1 MCKFE
6 YIVERF
12 LLMQVQRNKNSMSKH
27 ISGVLL
33 SLLTITVLFCTSC
46 ASKKNMVYF
55 QPDSLEL
62 NTLYELNAP
71 KLQPGDILAISV
83 TADDVRATVPFNQV
97 SPYQGGSGTIQ
108 ATNPFIPT
116 YAIDANGEIDFP
128 KVGKIKLSGK
138 TRTQAM
144 DVLRREVGKFIVD
157 PGISMVVRNFRV
169 TVLGEV
175 ARPGTFTIEND
186 RLTIMEALGL
196 AGDMTIYGER
206 NNVLVIREQDGKK
219 EEFRLDLRKR
229 ESMNSPAYY
238 LTQNDVVYV
247 EPNGA
252 RIQNS
257 KYTATTSIFVSVV
270 GLIVTVIS
278 VVTR

>member
-1 MCKFE
+1 
-6 YIVERF
+6 
-12 LLMQVQRNKNSMSKH
+12 MSKR
-27 ISGVLL
+27 VLGSVSAL
-33 SLLTITVLFCTSC
+33 LILTILFCTSC
-46 ASKKNMVYF
+46 ASKKNLVYF
-55 QPDSLEL
+55 QPDSVEL
-62 NTLYELNAP
+62 NTRYELSAP

-83 TADDVRATVPFNQV
+83 TADDVRATAPFNQV
-97 SPYQGGSGTIQ
+97 SPYQTGTIQ

-128 KVGKIKLSGK
+128 KVGKIKLAGK

-144 DVLRREVGKFIVD
+144 DVLRQEVGKYIVD
-157 PGISMVVRNFRV
+157 PGISMVVRNFKV

-175 ARPGTFTIEND
+175 ARPGTFTIDND
-186 RLTIMEALGL
+186 RVTILEALGL

-206 NNVLVIREQDGKK
+206 HNVLVIREQDGKK
-219 EEFRLDLRKR
+219 QEFRIDLRKR
-229 ESMNSPAYY
+229 ESLNSPAYY

-257 KYTATTSIFVSVV
+257 KYTATTSIFVSVI

>member
-1 MCKFE
+1 
-6 YIVERF
+6 
-12 LLMQVQRNKNSMSKH
+12 MSKR
-27 ISGVLL
+27 ILGSVFA
-33 SLLTITVLFCTSC
+33 LLTVTILMCTSC

-55 QPDSLEL
+55 QPDSVEL

-71 KLQPGDILAISV
+71 KLQPGDILTISV
-83 TADDVRATVPFNQV
+83 TADDVRATQPFNQI
-97 SPYQGGSGTIQ
+97 SQYQGQGGAIQ
-108 ATNPFIPT
+108 HTNPFIPT

-128 KVGKIKLSGK
+128 KVGKIKLAGK

-144 DVLRREVGKFIVD
+144 DVLRQEVGKFILD

-186 RLTIMEALGL
+186 RLTILEALGL

>member
-1 MCKFE
+1 
-6 YIVERF
+6 
-12 LLMQVQRNKNSMSKH
+12 MSKR
-27 ISGVLL
+27 VLGSVL
-33 SLLTITVLFCTSC
+33 ALLTLAILFCTSC
-46 ASKKNMVYF
+46 ASKKNLVYL
-55 QPDSLEL
+55 QPDSVEL

-97 SPYQGGSGTIQ
+97 SPYQGTTGALQ

-116 YAIDANGEIDFP
+116 YAIDANGEIDYP
-128 KVGKIKLSGK
+128 KVGKIRLAGK

-144 DVLRREVGKFIVD
+144 DALRKEVAKYIVD
-157 PGISMVVRNFRV
+157 PGISMVVKNFRV

-175 ARPGTFTIEND
+175 SKPGTFTIEND
-186 RLTIMEALGL
+186 RLTILEALGL
-196 AGDMTIYGER
+196 AGDMTIHGER
-206 NNVLVIREQDGKK
+206 HNVLVIREQDGKK
-219 EEFRLDLRKR
+219 QEFRLDLRKR

-252 RIQNS
+252 RIQTS
-257 KYTATTSIFVSVV
+257 KYTQTTSVFVSVM
-270 GLIVTVIS
+270 GLIITVIS
-278 VVTR
+278 VATR

>member
-1 MCKFE
+1 
-6 YIVERF
+6 
-12 LLMQVQRNKNSMSKH
+12 MSKR
-27 ISGVLL
+27 IFGVLL
-33 SLLTITVLFCTSC
+33 SLFTITVIFCTSC
-46 ASKKNMVYF
+46 ASKKDLIYF
-55 QPDSLEL
+55 QPDSVEL

-83 TADDVRATVPFNQV
+83 TADDPRATVPFNQV
-97 SPYQGGSGTIQ
+97 SQYQGQGGMLQ
-108 ATNPFIPT
+108 PTNPFLPT

-144 DVLRREVGKFIVD
+144 DLLRREVGKFIVD

-175 ARPGTFTIEND
+175 TRPGTFTIEND
-186 RLTIMEALGL
+186 RLTILEALGL
-196 AGDMTIYGER
+196 AGDLTIYGR
-206 NNVLVIREQDGKK
+206 RHNIMVIREQDGKK
-219 EEFRLDLRKR
+219 QEFRLDLTKR
-229 ESMNSPAYY
+229 ETMNSPAYY

-257 KYTATTSIFVSVV
+257 KYTTTASLFVSITS
-270 GLIVTVIS
+270 LIVTVIS

>member
-1 MCKFE
+1 
-6 YIVERF
+6 
-12 LLMQVQRNKNSMSKH
+12 MSKS
-27 ISGVLL
+27 ILGGGL
-33 SLLTITVLFCTSC
+33 SLLVIAILFCTSC

-55 QPDSLEL
+55 QPDSVEL

-71 KLQPGDILAISV
+71 KLQAGDILAISI
-83 TADDVRATVPFNQV
+83 TADDVRATIPFNQV
-97 SPYQGGSGTIQ
+97 SPYQSGGTLQ

-128 KVGKIKLSGK
+128 KVGKIKLAGK

-144 DVLRREVGKFIVD
+144 DLLRQEVGKYIVD
-157 PGISMVVRNFRV
+157 PGVSMVVRNFRV

-186 RLTIMEALGL
+186 RLTILEALGL
-196 AGDMTIYGER
+196 AGDMTIHGER
-206 NNVLVIREQDGKK
+206 KNVLLIREQDGKK
-219 EEFRLDLRKR
+219 EEFRLDLTKR
-229 ESMNSPAYY
+229 ETLNSPAYY

-257 KYTATTSIFVSVV
+257 KHSATTSIFISVM
-270 GLIVTVIS
+270 GLIITVIS
-278 VVTR
+278 VATR

>member
-1 MCKFE
+1 
-6 YIVERF
+6 
-12 LLMQVQRNKNSMSKH
+12 
-27 ISGVLL
+27 
-33 SLLTITVLFCTSC
+33 
-46 ASKKNMVYF
+46 MVYF
-55 QPDSLEL
+55 QPDSVQL
-62 NTLYELNAP
+62 NTMYELNAP

-83 TADDVRATVPFNQV
+83 TADDIRATVPFNQV
-97 SPYQGGSGTIQ
+97 SPYQGAAGTLQ
-108 ATNPFIPT
+108 STNPFIPT
-116 YAIDANGEIDFP
+116 YSIDSNGDIDFP
-128 KVGKIKLSGK
+128 KIGKIKLGGK

-144 DVLRREVGKFIVD
+144 DLLRTEVAKYIVD

-169 TVLGEV
+169 TILGEV
-175 ARPGTFTIEND
+175 LRPGTFTIEND
-186 RLTIMEALGL
+186 RLTILEALGL

-219 EEFRLDLRKR
+219 QEFRLDLTKR
-229 ESMNSPAYY
+229 ETLNSPAYY

-270 GLIVTVIS
+270 GLIITVVS